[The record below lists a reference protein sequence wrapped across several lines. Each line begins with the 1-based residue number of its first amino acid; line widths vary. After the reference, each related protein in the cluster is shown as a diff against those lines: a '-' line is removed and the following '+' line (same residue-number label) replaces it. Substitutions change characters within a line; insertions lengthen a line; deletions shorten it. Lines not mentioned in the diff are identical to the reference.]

1 MGKVVTVLTEEAPK
15 PLGHYSQAVRGGGLI
30 HISGQLPITR
40 SGVPDNQSASFNAQA
55 KLVLQNFLAILDAA
69 GAEKQD
75 VLKVTAYV
83 VGAENWPLFNQAF
96 TEAFGDHRPSR
107 SVVPVPE
114 LHHGYLIEID
124 GVALDAA
131 RLARMDT
138 DAWRGRPS
146 AVTIGA
152 ASIEGAAARTMCERG
167 RRSDRRLPRWPR
179 SLPGGMAEVALER
192 CSWRAHRR
200 FLVSLDSGR
209 WR

>member
-1 MGKVVTVLTEEAPK
+1 MMGKVVTVLTEDAPK

-40 SGVPDNQSASFNAQA
+40 SGVPDSQSASFNAQA

-124 GVALDAA
+124 GVALDPAA
-131 RLARMDT
+131 R
-138 DAWRGRPS
+138 
-146 AVTIGA
+146 
-152 ASIEGAAARTMCERG
+152 
-167 RRSDRRLPRWPR
+167 
-179 SLPGGMAEVALER
+179 
-192 CSWRAHRR
+192 
-200 FLVSLDSGR
+200 
-209 WR
+209 